1 MRLKTV
7 TLLAAI
13 TQLLTVLC
21 SIFSYVRFFQKIRWA
36 DNAEWFL
43 MQPIYL
49 LGHIML
55 AVFLFTLVAKQKSN

>member
-55 AVFLFTLVAKQKSN
+55 TVFLFTLVAKQKSN